1 MPLLPARP
9 RRSLPRSPVPTM
21 RLPGGEAGS
30 QVRHVCE
37 SHSLMSG
44 RARRAVACFG
54 PANATRGG
62 CLMDNVL
69 FALYGW
75 FSLALLFV
83 GCVGSI
89 GGAPPRVSLLRMVLV
104 CALHV
109 ALSLALSAH
118 IAWRR
123 LHWVPVE
130 GESIATSQEE
140 SRSYPPPPY
149 RSSGCGWCWTYGGV
163 TYTAEDYIPFNI
175 PDKYCCVSGKRT
187 TVWVDP
193 RDPSR
198 LLPPSWRDRLFLYLF
213 FGGMSAYMALRLG
226 ALTL

>member
-1 MPLLPARP
+1 
-9 RRSLPRSPVPTM
+9 
-21 RLPGGEAGS
+21 
-30 QVRHVCE
+30 
-37 SHSLMSG
+37 
-44 RARRAVACFG
+44 
-54 PANATRGG
+54 
-62 CLMDNVL
+62 MDNVL

-89 GGAPPRVSLLRMVLV
+89 GGVPPRVSSLRMVLV

-149 RSSGCGWCWTYGGV
+149 RSSGCGWRWTYGGV

>member
-1 MPLLPARP
+1 
-9 RRSLPRSPVPTM
+9 
-21 RLPGGEAGS
+21 
-30 QVRHVCE
+30 
-37 SHSLMSG
+37 
-44 RARRAVACFG
+44 
-54 PANATRGG
+54 
-62 CLMDNVL
+62 MDNVL

-109 ALSLALSAH
+109 ALSSALSAH

-149 RSSGCGWCWTYGGV
+149 RSSGCGWRWTYGGV

-187 TVWVDP
+187 IVWVDP

>member
-1 MPLLPARP
+1 
-9 RRSLPRSPVPTM
+9 
-21 RLPGGEAGS
+21 
-30 QVRHVCE
+30 
-37 SHSLMSG
+37 
-44 RARRAVACFG
+44 
-54 PANATRGG
+54 
-62 CLMDNVL
+62 MDNVL

-89 GGAPPRVSLLRMVLV
+89 GGAPPRVSSLRMVLV

-149 RSSGCGWCWTYGGV
+149 RSSGCGWRWTYGGV
-163 TYTAEDYIPFNI
+163 TYTAEDYTPG
-175 PDKYCCVSGKRT
+175 DYCFAWEKRT
-187 TVWVDP
+187 TLWVDP

-198 LLPPSWRDRLFLYLF
+198 LLPSTWWLRLFSYLI
-213 FGGMSAYMALRLG
+213 FGGVSAFRILCHWG
-226 ALTL
+226 VVP